1 MNKNFSQLNKTPIK
15 LSPSD
20 LTFLFDDCKRCFYEK
35 VKNNNPRPSTPFPKM
50 FNTIDNLMKLHYE
63 GKSTKEISREL
74 EEGHLFTL
82 EINGLNQK
90 FIDAKRLLFK
100 LLLSG

>member
-35 VKNNNPRPSTPFPKM
+35 VKK
-50 FNTIDNLMKLHYE
+50 IIILDQVLH
-63 GKSTKEISREL
+63 
-74 EEGHLFTL
+74 F
-82 EINGLNQK
+82 QK
-90 FIDAKRLLFK
+90 CLIQLIIL
-100 LLLSG
+100 